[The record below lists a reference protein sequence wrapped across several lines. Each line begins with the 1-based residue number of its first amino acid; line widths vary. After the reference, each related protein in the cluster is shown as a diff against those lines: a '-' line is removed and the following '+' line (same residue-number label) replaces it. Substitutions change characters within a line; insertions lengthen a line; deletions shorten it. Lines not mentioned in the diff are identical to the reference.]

1 MRIIDWSSDVCSS
14 DLKALDKRA
23 EEFIL
28 DHGATPAFKG
38 FNGFPFSLCISPND
52 QVVHGFPSDNELK
65 EGEIIS
71 VDCGVIK
78 DGFIGDSAF
87 TFAVGEISAELR
99 QLLDVTRECLR
110 RGIEKAVAGNRVG
123 DIGYAVQEYAG
134 QFNYGI
140 VKELVGHGVGKELHE
155 KPEITY

>member
-1 MRIIDWSSDVCSS
+1 MIRPGITG
-14 DLKALDKRA
+14 KALDKRA

-52 QVVHGFPSDNELK
+52 QVVHGFPSDNELT

-78 DGFIGDSAF
+78 DGFIGASAF
-87 TFAVGEISAELR
+87 TFAVGEISRSE
-99 QLLDVTRECLR
+99 ER
-110 RGIEKAVAGNRVG
+110 R
-123 DIGYAVQEYAG
+123 
-134 QFNYGI
+134 
-140 VKELVGHGVGKELHE
+140 VGKECVSTCRSRWWPCH
-155 KPEITY
+155 